1 MTETPALNAAGAGVG
16 RYLTLCNIGETL
28 HLLKLFEEGNFLR
41 KVLFI
46 SGLLHSNQ

>member
-1 MTETPALNAAGAGVG
+1 MTERPALDAAGPGVG
-16 RYLTLCNIGETL
+16 LYLTFRTIGERL

-46 SGLLHSNQ
+46 SGLIHSNQ